1 MNVEIAFIGG
11 TGMYSS
17 EEMVNARSVSI
28 QTPFGN
34 SPCEMI
40 VGEISGKDC
49 AFLPRHGVGHTIS
62 PTNVNSRAAIYAL
75 KTLGVT
81 NIVSISAVGSLQ
93 EHIRPLDIVI
103 PSQIYDRTKFRP
115 NTFFDDI
122 VVHVNFADP
131 FCKSISEALHNVAL
145 DLGCNLRM
153 GGTYICIEGPQ
164 FSTRA
169 ESGVYRQMGFD
180 IIGMTGIPEAKL
192 AREAE
197 ICYGTLTTV
206 TDYDVWHEGGISAEM
221 IVNNVRKNDEI
232 TQKIIKN
239 VIEKLPATDET
250 CGCQNAL
257 KKAIMTNLDDIPNEV
272 KQRLQPIIGRY
283 L

>member
-11 TGMYSS
+11 SGIYSS
-17 EEMVNARSVSI
+17 EAMTSVCSVSVK
-28 QTPFGN
+28 TPFGN
-34 SPCEMI
+34 SSSGMI
-40 VGEISGKDC
+40 VGEISDRRC
-49 AFLPRHGVGHTIS
+49 AFLPRHGIGHTIC
-62 PTNVNSRAAIYAL
+62 PTNVNSRADIYAL

-81 NIVSISAVGSLQ
+81 NIISISAVGSLQ
-93 EHIRPLDIVI
+93 ENIRPLDIVI
-103 PSQIYDRTKFRP
+103 PTQIYDRTKFRP

-131 FCKSISEALHNVAL
+131 FCKSITEVLHEVVL
-145 DLGCNLRM
+145 DIGCNVKM

-169 ESGVYRQMGFD
+169 ESGVYRHLGFD

-221 IVNNVRKNDEI
+221 ILNNVRKNDEI
-232 TQKIIKN
+232 TRKIIKN
-239 VIEKLPATDET
+239 VVEKLPATDET
-250 CGCQNAL
+250 CACRNAL
-257 KKAIMTNLDDIPNEV
+257 KKAIMTDLDNIPNEV

>member
-17 EEMVNARSVSI
+17 EEMANACTVSL

-34 SPCEMI
+34 SSCEMI
-40 VGEISGKDC
+40 VGEISGKRC
-49 AFLPRHGVGHTIS
+49 AFLPRHGRTDPPNERKLTGSIQ
-62 PTNVNSRAAIYAL
+62 YAL

-93 EHIRPLDIVI
+93 ENIRPLDIVI

-131 FCKSISEALHNVAL
+131 FCNSISEALHRVVL
-145 DLGCNLRM
+145 DIGCNVRM

-192 AREAE
+192 AR
-197 ICYGTLTTV
+197 
-206 TDYDVWHEGGISAEM
+206 
-221 IVNNVRKNDEI
+221 VRRDFVME
-232 TQKIIKN
+232 
-239 VIEKLPATDET
+239 
-250 CGCQNAL
+250 
-257 KKAIMTNLDDIPNEV
+257 
-272 KQRLQPIIGRY
+272 R
-283 L
+283 